1 MRDVQGLQDL
11 VSRLQAPDSPG
22 ATAGK
27 LRCSRLHGRPA
38 GVSGSRQL
46 LLAIAR
52 LVAGRLLHR
61 LALQRISSLLSG
73 MHLPTSQEVG
83 PSERGA
89 QPLCHQGH
97 HALWLAGRVRHAAHD
112 LVELDQVPVGEIA
125 RLGEVQRRLRRCAD
139 LVPAYLH
146 AVIIAADLLNM
157 LKQWDKC
164 AHLFHS
170 WVGTSSL
177 LMHLCRRVACA
188 FIRSVPM
195 LQGVLLNIAVYYQPY
210 NMS

>member
-1 MRDVQGLQDL
+1 MVTLKLSVHLLCKLLKLLIDVDVNPEYLRLAKFNTDREDVVQGLQDL

-73 MHLPTSQEVG
+73 MHLPTS
-83 PSERGA
+83 
-89 QPLCHQGH
+89 
-97 HALWLAGRVRHAAHD
+97 
-112 LVELDQVPVGEIA
+112 QVPVGEIA